1 MQAYI
6 LGIDIGTSSTKA
18 VAIDMGGVVIA
29 VAKQHYPINQPQ
41 PGFSEQDPAL
51 IYRAFVKCVADIV
64 KQLGYAPEA
73 ISLSTAMHSVIP
85 VDDAGAAL
93 NPMMTWAD
101 TRAEA
106 IAQNIRDGAEGEFIY
121 RTSGT
126 PIHAM
131 SPLCKLIWLKQNQPD
146 LFNRA
151 HKLISIKEYIWHQ
164 LFGIFQVDY
173 SIASGAGYFDIIKLN
188 WSDEICRFAGINA
201 VQLSEAVNTT
211 YYRSDLNPDVAALL
225 TIPTN
230 TKFVIG
236 GSDGCCANLGSLA
249 IAPGTAALTI
259 GTSGAV
265 RVAGNKPIYN
275 FASMTFNYLLNAKTF
290 ISGGAV
296 NNGGIALNWLL
307 SNFLDIS
314 GISSRDYDDL
324 FDKVDSIPAGSDG
337 LIFLPY
343 LYGERAPLWDAKASG
358 AYLNI
363 KPVHGQAH
371 FLRAGLEGIC
381 YALNDVLQTLETS
394 GVKIE
399 QLNVSGGFVTSS
411 VWMQLLADITGKKL
425 VMLQLEDASAIGAA
439 YLAMQALHPDTDLAT
454 PSNFSVVEPNPAN
467 HRLYAQTFPIFKKLY
482 TDTRD
487 SMRLLNQLNQ

>member
-18 VAIDMGGVVIA
+18 VAIDRAGAVIA
-29 VAKQHYPINQPQ
+29 VAKQHYPIHQPQ
-41 PGFSEQDPAL
+41 PGHSEQDPEL
-51 IYRAFVKCVADIV
+51 IYQAFIKCITDVVKIW
-64 KQLGYAPEA
+64 GYAPKA
-73 ISLSTAMHSVIP
+73 ISLSTAMHSVIS
-85 VDDAGAAL
+85 VDEAGVAL
-93 NPMMTWAD
+93 GPMMTWAD
-101 TRAEA
+101 TRAES
-106 IAQNIRDGAEGEFIY
+106 IAQTIRNGVEGEFIY

-126 PIHAM
+126 PIHPM
-131 SPLCKLIWLKQNQPD
+131 SPLCKLIWLKQNKPD
-146 LFNRA
+146 LFQRA
-151 HKLISIKEYIWHQ
+151 YKHISIKEYIWYQ

-188 WSDEICRFAGINA
+188 WSDDICRMAGINTG
-201 VQLSEAVNTT
+201 QLSEAVNTT
-211 YYRSDLNPDVAALL
+211 YYRSDVKPEVAALL
-225 TIPTN
+225 TIPNT

-249 IAPGTAALTI
+249 IVPGIAALTI

-265 RVAGNKPIYN
+265 RVTGNNPIYN
-275 FASMTFNYLLNAKTF
+275 FASMTFNYLLDAKTF

-307 SNFLDIS
+307 SNFLDIT
-314 GISSRDYDDL
+314 GIGNQDYENL
-324 FDKVDSIPAGSDG
+324 FNAVDRIPAGSNG

-399 QLNVSGGFVTSS
+399 QLNVSGGFVSSS

-454 PSNFSVVEPNPAN
+454 PSDFSIVEPIAAN
-467 HRLYAQTFPIFKKLY
+467 HRLYAETFPIFKKLY
-482 TDTRD
+482 ADTRD